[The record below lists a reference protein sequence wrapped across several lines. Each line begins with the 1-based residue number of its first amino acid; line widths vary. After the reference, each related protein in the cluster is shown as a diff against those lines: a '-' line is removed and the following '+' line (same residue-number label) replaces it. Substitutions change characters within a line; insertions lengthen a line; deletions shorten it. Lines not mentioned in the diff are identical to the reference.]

1 MLSLTDNFAKDI
13 QRNNSTIYPLIIID
27 DTYYISTI
35 EEVIISEDE
44 PLNFKD
50 YGLKLSNI
58 RESINIQS
66 HSFKISNI
74 TLTLNNYIKDGSRL
88 SDVLSNQTNKYVN
101 AYYKTQS
108 CKTLEDCLLIYR
120 GVIKRVTHD
129 DSKIT
134 LTVEDLTDVKTHKN
148 VPISNLGYSDKVLN
162 KNYINRPIPIT
173 YGEVDKAP
181 VLPLIFKDELGKS
194 FINIIADDVD
204 EISGIDRG
212 CLLYTSPSPRD
223 RG

>member
-74 TLTLNNYIKDGSRL
+74 
-88 SDVLSNQTNKYVN
+88 
-101 AYYKTQS
+101 
-108 CKTLEDCLLIYR
+108 
-120 GVIKRVTHD
+120 
-129 DSKIT
+129 
-134 LTVEDLTDVKTHKN
+134 
-148 VPISNLGYSDKVLN
+148 
-162 KNYINRPIPIT
+162 
-173 YGEVDKAP
+173 
-181 VLPLIFKDELGKS
+181 
-194 FINIIADDVD
+194 
-204 EISGIDRG
+204 
-212 CLLYTSPSPRD
+212 
-223 RG
+223 